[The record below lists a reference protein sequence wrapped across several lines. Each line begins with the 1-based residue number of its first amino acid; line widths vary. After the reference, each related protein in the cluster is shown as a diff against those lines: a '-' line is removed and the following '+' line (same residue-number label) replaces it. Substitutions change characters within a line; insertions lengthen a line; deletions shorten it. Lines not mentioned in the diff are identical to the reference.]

1 MNKSRAERELVTLGI
16 GWAHSPTTESKIE
29 RNKAMNEFKVGDK
42 VKLMTSHY
50 LFNDWAIGK
59 SGVVKTSIVNWKYR
73 TYMIEIENR
82 SLWVESHDLRLEE
95 HNVEL

>member
-1 MNKSRAERELVTLGI
+1 
-16 GWAHSPTTESKIE
+16 
-29 RNKAMNEFKVGDK
+29 MNEFKVDDK

-59 SGVVKTSIVNWKYR
+59 SGVVKKSIVNLEYR

>member
-1 MNKSRAERELVTLGI
+1 
-16 GWAHSPTTESKIE
+16 
-29 RNKAMNEFKVGDK
+29 MNEFKVGDK

-59 SGVVKTSIVNWKYR
+59 SGVVKKSIVNLEYR

-95 HNVEL
+95 HNDCDLRLRKSATAQTT

>member
-1 MNKSRAERELVTLGI
+1 
-16 GWAHSPTTESKIE
+16 
-29 RNKAMNEFKVGDK
+29 MNEFKVGDK

-59 SGVVKTSIVNWKYR
+59 SGIVKKAIINLEYR
-73 TYMIEIENR
+73 TYMIEIEKR
-82 SLWVESHDLRLEE
+82 SLWVEGHDLRLEG